1 MCKCLGIHHSVYYY
15 HQNHQTNS
23 YKIANQKLDV
33 EIKKIYDESKGRYG
47 SPKITKVLKVKGII
61 VSQKRVARRMKILC
75 LRSITVK
82 KFNHSGNSKTD
93 NTKEYPNFL
102 EQDFFADKPSKKWV
116 GDITYIY
123 TKETGWTYLAI
134 VMDLFDLKV
143 VGWSYGLNMTDDL
156 VIDAFNKATINRK
169 LNKDGIFHSD
179 RGSQY
184 TSKDFEK
191 LLEDLGT
198 QIKGALKNGI
208 NNYRFF
214 NPNKQE
220 NSKMLELIL
229 AESTTPNILAIMEK
243 EKNALGRY
251 INATRGFEKL
261 ESGFYL
267 NILSDE
273 GDLYTYHVLIS
284 FPELYQ
290 FMLNLDKNYKVQKES
305 FFEELDWDC
314 YNNKPNIIQHLD
326 KDIVENNGYQIVDFK
341 VKGHIHVRTQKAEF
355 VFVRWEES
363 VDLIRFINNL
373 ISLLVEEPKV
383 DWSIITRKFD
393 ALPVDEKEKKHIY
406 KEFFRCFKFGKPEE
420 IIHSILISAI
430 ENYPIHPTFDLE
442 KQKGIIKR
450 NKELG
455 IRNRKFF
462 TFLLENGIVEF
473 SERLLFKNHE

>member
-1 MCKCLGIHHSVYYY
+1 MCKCLGIQHSVYYY

-191 LLEDLGT
+191 LLEDLK
-198 QIKGALKNGI
+198 IRHSYSKKGYPYDNASMESFNAILKKEEVNI
-208 NNYRFF
+208 NNYETF
-214 NPNKQE
+214 NEAK
-220 NSKMLELIL
+220 L
-229 AESTTPNILAIMEK
+229 AIFEFIESWYNNQRIHSTIGYITPNEK
-243 EKNALGRY
+243 
-251 INATRGFEKL
+251 
-261 ESGFYL
+261 
-267 NILSDE
+267 
-273 GDLYTYHVLIS
+273 
-284 FPELYQ
+284 
-290 FMLNLDKNYKVQKES
+290 
-305 FFEELDWDC
+305 
-314 YNNKPNIIQHLD
+314 YNNYI
-326 KDIVENNGYQIVDFK
+326 
-341 VKGHIHVRTQKAEF
+341 A
-355 VFVRWEES
+355 
-363 VDLIRFINNL
+363 
-373 ISLLVEEPKV
+373 SLALV
-383 DWSIITRKFD
+383 
-393 ALPVDEKEKKHIY
+393 
-406 KEFFRCFKFGKPEE
+406 
-420 IIHSILISAI
+420 
-430 ENYPIHPTFDLE
+430 
-442 KQKGIIKR
+442 
-450 NKELG
+450 
-455 IRNRKFF
+455 
-462 TFLLENGIVEF
+462 
-473 SERLLFKNHE
+473 